1 MLSLERNHARRGCP
15 AGSVHRG
22 CVIQLHITALFEL
35 SPDGGTD
42 HSAWPAIKMRC
53 LLMLMTPARS
63 PLVAVRFQQRVF
75 FRRFEVISH
84 ISDTISLRVIS
95 GFQPSFSCAWS
106 GRRAAF
112 QLLPDGSNAGQRDN
126 HIARFNARRVMP
138 GDGNH
143 MPFSST
149 PVPSK
154 RSLMPSCA
162 APFPRTDARSTE
174 RRSR

>member
-1 MLSLERNHARRGCP
+1 MLSWQRNHAPRGCP

-22 CVIQLHITALFEL
+22 CEYQLHITALFEL
-35 SPDGGTD
+35 PPDGGTD
-42 HSAWPAIKMRC
+42 HPRWPAIKMRC

-63 PLVAVRFQQRVF
+63 HVVAVRFQQRVF
-75 FRRFEVISH
+75 FRRFEVITT

-95 GFQPSFSCAWS
+95 GFQPSFSALWS

-112 QLLPDGSNAGQRDN
+112 QLQPDGSSAGNGDN
-126 HIARFNARRVMP
+126 HITRFNARRVMP
-138 GDGNH
+138 GDGTT

-154 RSLMPSCA
+154 RSLIPSCPP
-162 APFPRTDARSTE
+162 PFPRTDARSTE
-174 RRSR
+174 RRWQ

>member
-1 MLSLERNHARRGCP
+1 MRSLAKNHAPRGCP
-15 AGSVHRG
+15 TGSVHRG
-22 CVIQLHITALFEL
+22 CVIPVHITALFEL

-42 HSAWPAIKMRC
+42 HPAMPAIKMRC

-63 PLVAVRFQQRVF
+63 PRRAVRFQQRVF

-84 ISDTISLRVIS
+84 HSDTISLRVIS
-95 GFQPSFSCAWS
+95 GFQPSFSCALS

-112 QLLPDGSNAGQRDN
+112 QLLPDGSNAGQRRN

-143 MPFSST
+143 NAFSST

-162 APFPRTDARSTE
+162 AAFPRTDVRSTE